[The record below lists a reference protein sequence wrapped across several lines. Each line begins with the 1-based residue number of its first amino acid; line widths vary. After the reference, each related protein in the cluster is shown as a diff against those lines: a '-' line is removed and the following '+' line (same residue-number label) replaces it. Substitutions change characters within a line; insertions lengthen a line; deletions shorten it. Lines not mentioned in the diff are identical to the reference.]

1 MSIFCAN
8 SLPKKKSLSKGLYVQ
23 VQEEDYLGGGQTLA
37 SGFRVSIQVNS
48 KPYIYNNL
56 NIKSYIFNNFL
67 RQVAFTS
74 FKVFCPYYG
83 IYSISKESS

>member
-37 SGFRVSIQVNS
+37 SGFRVSIQVNTKS
-48 KPYIYNNL
+48 YIYNNL
-56 NIKSYIFNNFL
+56 NIKSYICSNFP
-67 RQVAFTS
+67 RQIAFAS
-74 FKVFCPYYG
+74 FKVCCPYYG
-83 IYSISKESS
+83 MDSISIESP